1 MRFFAQ
7 FVIVGVSAMS
17 WERKNIVLVGKSLII
32 GAFAALSA
40 VAYRAVLGR
49 SELLCQKI
57 FGFAHAPLG
66 VILLF
71 LFLLLAGLVVGRIT
85 ESEPLIKGSGI
96 PQLEGQFH
104 GHLSPRP
111 LAVLV
116 KKFIAGALSIVC
128 GLSLGREGP
137 SIQLGAM
144 TGQLVSRRLPGTDE
158 EDDKKLLLLCGAC
171 AGLAAA
177 FNAPLAGVAFAL
189 EETYKKFTPKAVFVT
204 ASASVIADIIS
215 KLFFGTV
222 PALNMPQVD
231 TLPLSMFFL
240 YPIVGICCGGF
251 GALFNKTLM
260 STQKL
265 YKKLPLRDTFRIA
278 IPFLFAGGFGLA
290 LPEVLGG
297 GHHIISHL
305 SGVGMTFGMM
315 LLLLTAKFV
324 FTMICFCSGAPG
336 GIFFPLLVL
345 GALTGGLLGS
355 GACTLLGLPESCMI
369 NFLLLGMTGMFSGI
383 VRAPV
388 TGIILVAEMSGSLTQ
403 FPGLVIVSVVSA
415 LTANMLGSKPVYDE
429 LLENMLRER
438 AQSR

>member
-1 MRFFAQ
+1 
-7 FVIVGVSAMS
+7 MS
-17 WERKNIVLVGKSLII
+17 WERKHIVLIGKSLMI
-32 GAFAALSA
+32 GIFAALSA
-40 VAYRAVLGR
+40 VAYRAVLSR
-49 SELLCQKI
+49 SEALCHGI
-57 FGFAHAPLG
+57 FSFASSPLRM
-66 VILLF
+66 ILLF
-71 LFLLLAGLVVGRIT
+71 LFLLLVGLVVGRIT

-116 KKFIAGALSIVC
+116 KKFIGGALGIVC

-144 TGQLVSRRLPGTDE
+144 AGQLVGRRLPDSDE
-158 EDDKKLLLLCGAC
+158 EDNKLLLLCGAC

-204 ASASVIADIIS
+204 ASASIIADIIS
-215 KLFFGTV
+215 KLFFGMT
-222 PALNMPQVD
+222 PALDMPQVD
-231 TLPLSMFFL
+231 VLPLSMFFL
-240 YPIVGICCGGF
+240 YHIVGICCGCLGV
-251 GALFNKTLM
+251 LFNKTLM

-265 YKKLPLRDTFRIA
+265 YKKLPVRDTFRIA
-278 IPFLFAGGFGLA
+278 IPFLFAGVFGLV

-305 SGVGMTFGMM
+305 SGVGMTVGMM
-315 LLLLTAKFV
+315 LLLLVGKFV

-345 GALTGGLLGS
+345 GALSGGIIGS
-355 GACTLLGLPESCMI
+355 GACALLGLPESCMI

-383 VRAPV
+383 VRAPI

-403 FPGLVIVSVVSA
+403 FAGLVLVSVVSA

>member
-1 MRFFAQ
+1 
-7 FVIVGVSAMS
+7 MS
-17 WERKNIVLVGKSLII
+17 WERKHIVLIGKSLMI
-32 GAFAALSA
+32 GIFAALSA
-40 VAYRAVLGR
+40 VAYSAVLSR
-49 SELLCQKI
+49 SEALCHGI
-57 FGFAHAPLG
+57 FSFASSPLRM
-66 VILLF
+66 ILLF
-71 LFLLLAGLVVGRIT
+71 LFLLLVGLVVGRIT

-116 KKFIAGALSIVC
+116 KKFIGGALGIVC

-144 TGQLVSRRLPGTDE
+144 TGQLVGRRLPDSDE
-158 EDDKKLLLLCGAC
+158 EDNKLLLLCGAC

-204 ASASVIADIIS
+204 ASASIIADIIS
-215 KLFFGTV
+215 KLFFGMT
-222 PALNMPQVD
+222 PALDMPQVD
-231 TLPLSMFFL
+231 VLPLSMFFL
-240 YPIVGICCGGF
+240 YPIVGICCGCLGV
-251 GALFNKTLM
+251 LFNKTLM

-265 YKKLPLRDTFRIA
+265 YKKLPVRDTFRIA
-278 IPFLFAGGFGLA
+278 IPFLFAGVFGLV

-305 SGVGMTFGMM
+305 SGVGMTVGMM
-315 LLLLTAKFV
+315 LLLLVGKFV

-345 GALTGGLLGS
+345 GALSGGIIGS
-355 GACTLLGLPESCMI
+355 GACALLGLPESCMI
-369 NFLLLGMTGMFSGI
+369 NFLLLGMAGMFSGI
-383 VRAPV
+383 VRAPI

-403 FPGLVIVSVVSA
+403 FPGLVLVSVASA

-429 LLENMLRER
+429 LLENMLKDR
-438 AQSR
+438 AKNH

>member
-1 MRFFAQ
+1 MY
-7 FVIVGVSAMS
+7 
-17 WERKNIVLVGKSLII
+17 WERKNITLIGKSLLI
-32 GAFAALSA
+32 GAFASLSA
-40 VAYRAVLGR
+40 VAYRAVLGK
-49 SELLCQKI
+49 SEFFFQKI
-57 FGFAHAPLG
+57 FSFADSPLRT
-66 VILLF
+66 ILLF
-71 LFLLLAGLVVGRIT
+71 LFLLLMGLVVGRIT

-96 PQLEGQFH
+96 PQLEGQFY

-116 KKFIAGALSIVC
+116 KKFIGGALGIVC

-144 TGQLVSRRLPGTDE
+144 TGQLVSDRLSDTD

-177 FNAPLAGVAFAL
+177 FNAPFAGVAFAL
-189 EETYKKFTPKAVFVT
+189 EETYKKITPKVVFATAV
-204 ASASVIADIIS
+204 ASIIADIIS
-215 KLFFGTV
+215 KLFFGMA
-222 PALNMPQVD
+222 PALSMPQVE

-240 YPIVGICCGGF
+240 YPIVGICCGCF

-278 IPFLFAGGFGLA
+278 IPFLLAGVFGLV

-297 GHHIISHL
+297 GHHIISQL
-305 SGVGMTFGMM
+305 SGVGMAVGMM
-315 LLLLTAKFV
+315 LLLLVAKFV

-345 GALTGGLLGS
+345 GALTGGVIGS
-355 GACTLLGLPESCMI
+355 GACALLGLPESCII

-383 VRAPV
+383 VRAPI

-403 FPGLVIVSVVSA
+403 FPGLVLVSIVSA

-438 AQSR
+438 SQSH

>member
-1 MRFFAQ
+1 
-7 FVIVGVSAMS
+7 MS
-17 WERKNIVLVGKSLII
+17 WERKHIVLIGKSLMI
-32 GAFAALSA
+32 GVFAALSA
-40 VAYRAVLGR
+40 VAYRAVLSR
-49 SELLCQKI
+49 SETLCHGI
-57 FGFAHAPLG
+57 FSFASSPLRM
-66 VILLF
+66 ILLF
-71 LFLLLAGLVVGRIT
+71 LFLLLVGLVVGRIT

-116 KKFIAGALSIVC
+116 KKFIGGALGIVC

-144 TGQLVSRRLPGTDE
+144 TGQLVGRRLPDSDE
-158 EDDKKLLLLCGAC
+158 EDNKLLLLCGAC

-204 ASASVIADIIS
+204 ASASIIADIIS
-215 KLFFGTV
+215 KLFFGMT
-222 PALNMPQVD
+222 PALDMPQVD
-231 TLPLSMFFL
+231 VLPLSMFFL
-240 YPIVGICCGGF
+240 YPIVGICCGCLGV
-251 GALFNKTLM
+251 LFNKTLM

-265 YKKLPLRDTFRIA
+265 YKKLPMRDTFRIA
-278 IPFLFAGGFGLA
+278 IPFLFAGVFGLV

-305 SGVGMTFGMM
+305 SGVGMTVGMM
-315 LLLLTAKFV
+315 LLLLVGKFV

-345 GALTGGLLGS
+345 GALSGGIIGS
-355 GACTLLGLPESCMI
+355 GACALLGLPESCMI

-383 VRAPV
+383 VRAPI

-403 FPGLVIVSVVSA
+403 FAGLVLVSVVSA

>member
-1 MRFFAQ
+1 MF
-7 FVIVGVSAMS
+7 
-17 WERKNIVLVGKSLII
+17 WENKNIFLVGKSLIVGI
-32 GAFAALSA
+32 FAALSA

-49 SELLCQKI
+49 SEQICHTI
-57 FGFAHAPLG
+57 FEFADSPLRI
-66 VILLF
+66 ILLF
-71 LFLLLAGLVVGRIT
+71 LFLFLTGLVVGRIT

-104 GHLSPRP
+104 GYLSPRP

-144 TGQLVSRRLPGTDE
+144 TGQLVSSRLPGSSD
-158 EDDKKLLLLCGAC
+158 EDDNKLLLLCGAC
-171 AGLAAA
+171 AGLASA
-177 FNAPLAGVAFAL
+177 FNAPLAGIAFAL
-189 EETYKKFTPKAVFVT
+189 EETYKKITPKVVLAA
-204 ASASVIADIIS
+204 ASACIIADIVS
-215 KLFFGTV
+215 KLFFGMT

-240 YPIVGICCGGF
+240 YPIVGICCGCL

-260 STQKL
+260 TTQKL

-278 IPFLFAGGFGLA
+278 IPFLFAGIFGLV

-297 GHHIISHL
+297 GHHIVSQL
-305 SGVGMTFGMM
+305 SGVGMAGGMM
-315 LLLLTAKFV
+315 LLLFAAKFV
-324 FTMICFCSGAPG
+324 FTMLCFCSGAPG

-345 GALTGGLLGS
+345 GALSGGIIGS
-355 GACTLLGLPESCMI
+355 GADALLGLPESCMI
-369 NFLLLGMTGMFSGI
+369 NFLLLGMVGMFSGI
-383 VRAPV
+383 VRAPI

-403 FPGLVIVSVVSA
+403 FLGLVIVSAVSA
-415 LTANMLGSKPVYDE
+415 LTANMLKSKPVYDE
-429 LLENMLRER
+429 LLENMLRDR
-438 AQSR
+438 AQSH

>member
-1 MRFFAQ
+1 
-7 FVIVGVSAMS
+7 MS
-17 WERKNIVLVGKSLII
+17 WERKHIVLIGKSLMI
-32 GAFAALSA
+32 GIFAALSA
-40 VAYRAVLGR
+40 VAYRAVLSR
-49 SELLCQKI
+49 SEALCHGI
-57 FGFAHAPLG
+57 FSFASSPLRM
-66 VILLF
+66 ILLF
-71 LFLLLAGLVVGRIT
+71 LFLLLVGLVVGRIT

-116 KKFIAGALSIVC
+116 KKFIGGALGIVC

-144 TGQLVSRRLPGTDE
+144 AGQLVGRRLPDSDE
-158 EDDKKLLLLCGAC
+158 EDNKLLLLCGAC

-204 ASASVIADIIS
+204 ASASIIADIIS
-215 KLFFGTV
+215 KLFFGMT
-222 PALNMPQVD
+222 PALDMPQVD
-231 TLPLSMFFL
+231 VLPLSMFFL
-240 YPIVGICCGGF
+240 YPIVGICCGCLGV
-251 GALFNKTLM
+251 LFNKTLM

-265 YKKLPLRDTFRIA
+265 YKKLPVRDTFRIA
-278 IPFLFAGGFGLA
+278 IPFLFAGVFGLV

-305 SGVGMTFGMM
+305 SGVGMTVGMM
-315 LLLLTAKFV
+315 LLLLVGKFV

-345 GALTGGLLGS
+345 GALSGGIIGS
-355 GACTLLGLPESCMI
+355 GACALLGLPESCMI
-369 NFLLLGMTGMFSGI
+369 NVLRHCQSTHHGNHSCCGNVRFSDAVCGTCPGI
-383 VRAPV
+383 RCICTDCQYAWKQAC
-388 TGIILVAEMSGSLTQ
+388 L
-403 FPGLVIVSVVSA
+403 
-415 LTANMLGSKPVYDE
+415 
-429 LLENMLRER
+429 
-438 AQSR
+438 